1 MSAMSRDYLEAGR
14 TRQKQRTRDQLLA
27 AARQLMEGGD
37 SPRVEEA
44 AETAGISR
52 TTAYRYFASQAE
64 LLAAAFPETARTSML
79 PDPAP
84 TEPLDRV
91 AAVAAVVVDHIEE
104 TEHLQRTMLRLSLGD
119 TPHDLPLRQG
129 RVIPW
134 FEEAL
139 EPAGD
144 GLGDGGLHQLAV
156 ALRSVCGIE
165 TRVWLSDI
173 AGLDPAAVRA
183 LQLWMTDALV
193 RRALEV
199 PPPAVGDSAPST
211 ARALTHRRDDLAQP
225 NV

>member
-1 MSAMSRDYLEAGR
+1 MSAMSRHNIESGR
-14 TRQKQRTRDQLLA
+14 ARQKQRTREQLLA
-27 AARQLMEGGD
+27 AAWTLMESGD
-37 SPRVEEA
+37 TPRVEEA
-44 AETAGISR
+44 AEAAGISR

-64 LLAAAFPETARTSML
+64 LLAAAFPETARTTML

-84 TEPLDRV
+84 ADPLDRV
-91 AAVAAVVVDHIEE
+91 AAVAEAVVARIAE

-119 TPHDLPLRQG
+119 ASHDLPLRQG

-139 EPAGD
+139 EPLRER
-144 GLGDGGLHQLAV
+144 LGDATVHQLAI

-165 TRVWLSDI
+165 TRVWLNDI
-173 AGLDPAAVRA
+173 AGLDADAVAA

-199 PPPAVGDSAPST
+199 PPPAG
-211 ARALTHRRDDLAQP
+211 
-225 NV
+225 

>member
-1 MSAMSRDYLEAGR
+1 MNLMSRDYVEAGR

-27 AARQLMEGGD
+27 AAWTLMERGD
-37 SPRVEEA
+37 TPRVEEA
-44 AETAGISR
+44 AEAAGISR

-64 LLAAAFPETARTSML
+64 LLAAAFPETARVSML

-84 TEPLDRV
+84 EEPVDRV
-91 AAVAAVVVDHIEE
+91 AAVAAGVVDRIAE

-119 TPHDLPLRQG
+119 APHDLPLRQG

-139 EPAGD
+139 EPLREQ
-144 GLGDGGLHQLAV
+144 LGDDGVHQLAV

-173 AGLDPAAVRA
+173 AGLDAGQVRA
-183 LQLWMTDALV
+183 LQLWMVDALAL
-193 RRALEV
+193 RAV
-199 PPPAVGDSAPST
+199 DAPPPRDS
-211 ARALTHRRDDLAQP
+211 
-225 NV
+225 